1 MKNLSKP
8 LAILFAA
15 LLVTTAGASI
25 PVAGASTTISA
36 SPTIL
41 AHSSDADAESASS
54 MVYKVIKSKYASQ
67 VSGRT
72 LETSCSGRKS
82 PFSCK
87 WWIIKKSK
95 ERPKHCLTSAAHAIS
110 SSSGEGELHT
120 RYCYVYKAGT
130 ASATYN
136 AKKRS
141 WVIVG

>member
-1 MKNLSKP
+1 MARLQGKLNELKHGL
-8 LAILFAA
+8 LAIRIAA
-15 LLVTTAGASI
+15 LTLACFSVAPATATT
-25 PVAGASTTISA
+25 PVGHAA
-36 SPTIL
+36 
-41 AHSSDADAESASS
+41 DADSESAAN
-54 MVYKVIKSKYASQ
+54 MVYKVIKSKYSNQ

-72 LETSCSGRKS
+72 LEISCSGRKT

-95 ERPKHCLTSAAHAIS
+95 ERPKHCLTGTAKSIA

-120 RYCYVYKAGT
+120 RYGYVYKAGT